1 MLAANPDRLAR
12 VQRWMQAT
20 ILTPGPVDD
29 AIAAETAVAEFPV
42 AQAQELVR
50 PSARLTAL
58 ERLDI
63 YRGMYEARLV
73 GALEVDYPALLSALG
88 PELFAELG
96 ELYLTV
102 HPSRS
107 YTLNRL
113 GDHLPAF
120 LGNVEGLAHREFYQ
134 DLAQLELYETEVF
147 DEEETGGSA
156 IPIDELESAR
166 FHAIAALRV
175 GTFRYPVN
183 RYMARFRNG
192 PKPRRPRPRA
202 TTVVIYRQDYQIRH
216 LELEPETIGLFSALR
231 NGLSLAE
238 ALEPVGLSA
247 ARVER
252 CFARWFSAGL
262 FRTRS

>member
-1 MLAANPDRLAR
+1 MQDASPGRLAR

-20 ILTPGPVDD
+20 ILTPGPVRE
-29 AIAAETAVAEFPV
+29 AIAAAPACAEFPV
-42 AQAQELVR
+42 AGAQELVR
-50 PSARLTAL
+50 ASERLTGL

-63 YRGMYEARLV
+63 YRGMYEARLI
-73 GALEVDYPALLSALG
+73 GALEVDYPALHSALG
-88 PELFAELG
+88 PELFQELA

-120 LGNVEGLAHREFYQ
+120 LGKVEGLAHREFFE
-134 DLAQLELYETEVF
+134 DLAQLELLETEVF

-156 IPIDELESAR
+156 IPTEELERAR
-166 FHAIAALRV
+166 FEAIAALRMA
-175 GTFRYPVN
+175 TFRYPVN
-183 RYMARFRNG
+183 RYMVGFRIG
-192 PKPRRPRPRA
+192 PKPRRPRPRV
-202 TTVVIYRQDYQIRH
+202 TTVIVYRQEYQIRH
-216 LELEPETIGLFSALR
+216 LELEPQTIGLFQALCD
-231 NGLSLAE
+231 GATLAE

-247 ARVER
+247 SKVES